1 MADSSRVKLSGKQY
15 GEIVFVLAS
24 PLLLLSTKSQVI
36 SILTEGRKSMFWQNF
51 DFRYFVIKL
60 VSDTWFILH
69 CI

>member
-51 DFRYFVIKL
+51 DFR
-60 VSDTWFILH
+60 
-69 CI
+69 